1 MMKGQAHM
9 AAPGP
14 LEPPPAG
21 EMHGSGGGDTSS
33 TASPVHAAPP
43 PQPPP
48 QPPQPGGGPANL
60 NGHAPQL
67 SARGGAG
74 AIRGNSW
81 TTALPWSPVD
91 GSGGPDPD
99 GSSLL
104 DSRDAVGG
112 PPRFTT
118 YGDDWAGGGGGGLF
132 RQAGSPGE
140 RSYRA
145 YHPESITLDVE
156 GDIGDA

>member
-1 MMKGQAHM
+1 MMKGQANV

-14 LEPPPAG
+14 VEPPPAG

-33 TASPVHAAPP
+33 TASPTHTAPP
-43 PQPPP
+43 LPPP
-48 QPPQPGGGPANL
+48 YYPAGAGANL

-74 AIRGNSW
+74 AVRGNSW

-91 GSGGPDPD
+91 GSGATDPD
-99 GSSLL
+99 GSGLL
-104 DSRDAVGG
+104 GSDAVGG
-112 PPRFTT
+112 PARFAA
-118 YGDDWAGGGGGGLF
+118 YGDDSGYGAGGAGGFF
-132 RQAGSPGE
+132 RQAGDSGE